1 MKEMKNLLISTVLL
15 FIFTYANAQ
24 GNRLLTAFEES
35 YAHETNLEYVKAAT
49 TLEKEYLNYISNY
62 EINLRLGWLRYS
74 AGDYKYSEEYYTK
87 ALELKPLSL
96 EAIYGKVLPLLE
108 LQKYRSIIK
117 LAEKALAIAPNDS
130 RAEYFIGLAS
140 YYKKDYVKSEKYLEK
155 AINKYPFDLD
165 INLMLGWTKLA
176 LGKKNEAK
184 ALFLVAQRK
193 SPANLRVKNALDVIN
208 K

>member
-1 MKEMKNLLISTVLL
+1 MKEMKKLLISIVLF
-15 FIFTYANAQ
+15 FIITYANAQ

-35 YAHETNLEYVKAAT
+35 YAYETNLEYVKAAT

-96 EAIYGKVLPLLE
+96 EAIYGKILPLLE

-117 LAEKALAIAPNDS
+117 LAEKALTIAPNDS

>member
-1 MKEMKNLLISTVLL
+1 MFV
-15 FIFTYANAQ
+15 FTNAQ
-24 GNRLLTAFEES
+24 ENKLLTAFEES
-35 YAHETNLEYVKAAT
+35 YTYEANLEYAKAAT

-62 EINLRLGWLRYS
+62 EVNLRLGWLRYS
-74 AGDYKYSEEYYTK
+74 AGDYKYSENYYTK

-96 EAIYGKVLPLLE
+96 EAIYGKILPLLE
-108 LQKYRSIIK
+108 QQKYNSILK
-117 LAEKALAIAPNDS
+117 LSEKALSIAPSDS

-165 INLMLGWTKLA
+165 INLMLGWTKFA

-184 ALFLVAQRK
+184 SLFLVAQRK
-193 SPANLRVKNALDVIN
+193 SPNNPRVKTALDLIN

>member
-1 MKEMKNLLISTVLL
+1 MKKLLITTSLL
-15 FIFTYANAQ
+15 LMFVFANAQ
-24 GNRLLTAFEES
+24 GNKLLTAFEES
-35 YAHETNLEYVKAAT
+35 YTYETNLEYAKAAT
-49 TLEKEYLNYISNY
+49 TLEKEYLNYLSNY

-74 AGDYKYSEEYYTK
+74 AGDFKYSENYYTK

-96 EAIYGKVLPLLE
+96 EAIYGKILPLLE
-108 LQKYRSIIK
+108 QQKYNNIIK
-117 LAEKALAIAPNDS
+117 LSEKALSIAPNDS

-165 INLMLGWTKLA
+165 INLMLGWTKFA

-184 ALFLVAQRK
+184 SLFLVAQRK
-193 SPANLRVKNALDVIN
+193 SPKNLRVKTALDLIN

>member
-1 MKEMKNLLISTVLL
+1 MKKMKKLLITTSLL
-15 FIFTYANAQ
+15 LMFVFANAQ
-24 GNRLLTAFEES
+24 GNKLLTAFEES
-35 YAHETNLEYVKAAT
+35 YTYETNLEYAKAAT
-49 TLEKEYLNYISNY
+49 TLEKEYLNYLSNY

-74 AGDYKYSEEYYTK
+74 AGDFKYSENYYTK

-96 EAIYGKVLPLLE
+96 EAIYGKILPLLE
-108 LQKYRSIIK
+108 QQKYNNIIK
-117 LAEKALAIAPNDS
+117 LSEKALSIAPNDS

-165 INLMLGWTKLA
+165 INLMLGWTKFA

-184 ALFLVAQRK
+184 SLFLVAQRK
-193 SPANLRVKNALDVIN
+193 SPKNLRVKTALDLIN

>member
-1 MKEMKNLLISTVLL
+1 MKEMKKLIISTVLL
-15 FIFTYANAQ
+15 FTIIYANAQ

-35 YAHETNLEYVKAAT
+35 YAFEANLEYVKAAT

-74 AGDYKYSEEYYTK
+74 AGDYKYSGEYYTK

-96 EAIYGKVLPLLE
+96 EAIYGKVLPLIE
-108 LQKYRSIIK
+108 QQKYKDIIK
-117 LAEKALAIAPNDS
+117 LSEKALEIAPNDS

-165 INLMLGWTKLA
+165 INLMLGWTKFA

-184 ALFLVAQRK
+184 SLFLVAQRN
-193 SPANLRVKNALDVIN
+193 SPKNMRVKNALDVIN